1 MLRSIGADAVGM
13 STVPEVLV
21 ARHAG
26 IPNILGIACITNV
39 EAGRPA
45 GARRSSPVTHTAVL
59 AAAAGADRSLAAIVR
74 GVIARL

>member
-1 MLRSIGADAVGM
+1 M

-26 IPNILGIACITNV
+26 IANILGISCITNV
-39 EAGRPA
+39 ETGRPVS
-45 GARRSSPVTHTAVL
+45 ARQAAPVSHEAVL
-59 AAAAGADRSLAAIVR
+59 AVAARAERRLTTLLA